1 MRIEYLGH
9 FGNDLMV
16 VNAARVSFNNHKTEF
31 DAKDEKLIHYLA
43 KNGHISPFFHPQLQ
57 VRVTVPFFIANQ
69 LKRHQIGLAVNEVS
83 RRYVDTEPE
92 FFHPESF
99 RNRPDGSIKQGS
111 GEIKSDT
118 DLFKVYYEAAMDS
131 SLGYYEFMIAGGVAP
146 EMARM
151 VLPQSTY
158 TSWIWTGSL
167 AAFVRIYKQR
177 TDPHAQQE
185 VRDLMSQLKV
195 ILEEHWPVSFNA
207 LMEV

>member
-92 FFHPESF
+92 SYHPSEW
-99 RNRPDGSIKQGS
+99 RGRPEGSIKQGS
-111 GEIKSDT
+111 GGIMLDWEPT
-118 DLFKVYYEAAMDS
+118 GVYNRAIQACQEAYS
-131 SLGYYEFMIAGGVAP
+131 ELLTLGVAP

-167 AAFVRIYKQR
+167 AAFARIYKQR
-177 TDPHAQQE
+177 SDPHAQQE
-185 VRDLMSQLKV
+185 VRDLMVQLKGM
-195 ILEEHWPVSFNA
+195 LETHWPVSFNA